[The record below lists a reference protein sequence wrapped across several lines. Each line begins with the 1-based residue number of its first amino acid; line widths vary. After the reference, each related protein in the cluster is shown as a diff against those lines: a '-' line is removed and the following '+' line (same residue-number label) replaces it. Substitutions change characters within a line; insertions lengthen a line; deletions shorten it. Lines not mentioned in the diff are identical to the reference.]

1 MEKLRERGQS
11 IYPIMRLII
20 PQADNRKKFQ
30 LREAKI
36 AEVLVHVLGLPPTA
50 PDALKLKNF
59 KDAKLTTIGGYAS
72 SNTGD
77 FPGILGEVLAPRL
90 LNLDGERGKW
100 KVKEVNKWLTDLPN
114 PFLPLYPFISYQA
127 PLL

>member
-1 MEKLRERGQS
+1 MSSL
-11 IYPIMRLII
+11 
-20 PQADNRKKFQ
+20 D
-30 LREAKI
+30 
-36 AEVLVHVLGLPPTA
+36 H
-50 PDALKLKNF
+50 LKDSGKCDKNF
-59 KDAKLTTIGGYAS
+59 RRALWINS

-114 PFLPLYPFISYQA
+114 PFLPLYPCISYQA

>member
-1 MEKLRERGQS
+1 M
-11 IYPIMRLII
+11 
-20 PQADNRKKFQ
+20 
-30 LREAKI
+30 
-36 AEVLVHVLGLPPTA
+36 HVLGLPPTA

-114 PFLPLYPFISYQA
+114 PFLPLYPCISYQA